1 MRRQEEQI
9 TPEEKADKYAEH
21 LMHSPQLDSVRAAR
35 RYLVA
40 HGFDDRGYMAKQ
52 YQLGVVNPA
61 EPADERFDGMLAIPY
76 QTRAGIV
83 AWKFRC
89 LADHDCKAYS
99 REVDSRHAKYGAPH
113 GQEPWIYNPE
123 AFFAADDTIG
133 VAEGEID
140 AIVATEI
147 LGIPTIGIPGV
158 ETWTSNRKIWKR
170 TLEDYDN
177 VLIFVDGDGPSQVHP
192 EGAGLAFARAVQ
204 QDVGSSAL
212 LVRCP
217 PGEDVASMVA
227 SGQGD
232 ILQERAGL

>member
-1 MRRQEEQI
+1 MRQKEHQI
-9 TPEEKADKYAEH
+9 TPEEKAAKYADH
-21 LMHSPQLDSVRAAR
+21 LWDDYHLESVQAAR
-35 RYLVA
+35 RYLIE
-40 HGFDDRGYMAKQ
+40 HGIDDGTIAQK

-61 EPADERFDGMLAIPY
+61 EPADNRFEGRLAIPY

-83 AWKFRC
+83 WWKYRC
-89 LADHDCKAYS
+89 TMDHDCKKYNE
-99 REVDSRHAKYGAPH
+99 EVDQFHFKYDAPK
-113 GQEPWIYNPE
+113 GVEPAIFNPE
-123 AFFAADDTIG
+123 SFFAADDTIG

-158 ETWTSNRKIWKR
+158 ENWQKYRKIWRR

-177 VLIFVDGDGPSQVHP
+177 VLIFVDGDGPTKVHP
-192 EGAGLAFARAVQ
+192 EGAGLAFARKVQ
-204 QDVGSSAL
+204 EDVGSSAL

-232 ILQERAGL
+232 ILRERAGL